1 LVRAY
6 IPQSFRGHIEANTNY
21 PPQNSGLSGEAPSLT
36 GFMLFTDDNGQM
48 QFTDDSGN
56 MEYTGA

>member
-1 LVRAY
+1 MVRAY
-6 IPQSFRGHIEANTNY
+6 LPQSFHGEIIANTIY
-21 PPQNSGLSGEAPSLT
+21 PPQSSGLTGETPSLT